1 MKTSTIII
9 GTTAVVGFLA
19 LFNSVQKKN
28 NNPKIFVKKK
38 LSGNYNARTIPPF
51 GIWITEAQKNNQE
64 LIKHELIH
72 WKQYQQKGLLKFY
85 LDYKKQLDQYGY
97 DNMPMEIEARANEND
112 FCKTN
117 YTYCVRNGLAKTVFN
132 PKFLI

>member
-9 GTTAVVGFLA
+9 GTTAIVGFLA

-38 LSGNYNARTIPPF
+38 LGGNYNARTIPPF

-97 DNMPMEIEARANEND
+97 DNMPMEIEARANETD